1 MDTINGHDSYK
12 TFSEQRETLAALLG
26 NSSTVI
32 SNLNMGQYEQNL
44 KALQTKVHD
53 DTFKIMVVGTFKNG
67 KSTFIN
73 SFLGEDILPAYS
85 IPCTAVINEVKYGAK
100 KKAILHFRSP
110 LPEKLPNE
118 LPERSLAHM
127 KEHGMENVPPLEIP
141 YDEIEDYVVIPM
153 GEDPKEMMLESP
165 YEKVELFWPLELL
178 KNGVEI
184 IDSPGLNEH
193 ATRTKVTMDY
203 LRKADAILMVLNA
216 QALCAATEMDFIEN
230 DLKGQGFEDPFFIV
244 NRFDC
249 IPKREQEMV
258 KRFAASKLKNYSS
271 FGANGIYYVSALDA
285 LDGKLENDHEKY
297 KNSGMA
303 DFEKK
308 LSDFLTKNK
317 GKVKLAQPAREL
329 KRILNDEAL
338 FKIIPLQRKLLS
350 TDLDAVK
357 KSYATIQP
365 RLSGLKLQKEQL
377 NSKLLLRVE
386 QSKTEFRRIASRNV
400 MDLMDSIPAWA
411 EEFTPQTK
419 IGINFFKS
427 KERMNAMAAEIS
439 EYIQDKIQEDQ
450 IQWRN
455 EVLSPLVEEKLSS
468 IFESAEADVSAILN
482 EVDVIHAELSG
493 ESGATNNVPT
503 WQRVVSVVGGLA
515 LGQAGIAI
523 SGGINGFSKNMA
535 ISVAM
540 DIGLCTVLNIFGL
553 LNPLTAIGVIVA
565 MFLKNIGANES
576 NITKK
581 MKESVVKNAVDS
593 LANSRED
600 TIATVVSG
608 VEKHFGQ
615 IANDVVSA
623 LDTEINEVNNQIQD
637 IIKEMEKGE
646 ANVAKRET
654 EIAECEDKIKDLSAK
669 LDELVFMLVEG

>member
-1 MDTINGHDSYK
+1 MGTISGHDSYK
-12 TFSEQRETLAALLG
+12 TFSEQRENLAALLG
-26 NSSTVI
+26 KSSTVI
-32 SNLNMGQYEQNL
+32 SNLNMSQYEQNL
-44 KALQTKVHD
+44 KALQAKVHD

-85 IPCTAVINEVKYGAK
+85 IPCTAVINEVKYGAE

-127 KEHGMENVPPLEIP
+127 KKHGMENIPPLEIP
-141 YDEIEDYVVIPM
+141 YDEIEEYVVIPM

-297 KNSGMA
+297 INSGMVE
-303 DFEKK
+303 FEQK

-338 FKIIPLQRKLLS
+338 FKIIPMQRKLLS

-357 KSYATIQP
+357 ESYEKIQP
-365 RLSGLKLQKEQL
+365 RLNGLMLQKEQL
-377 NSKLLLRVE
+377 NSKLRLRVE

-400 MDLMDSIPAWA
+400 MDLIDNIPVWT

-427 KERMNAMAAEIS
+427 KERMNAMATEIS

-493 ESGATNNVPT
+493 EPAATNNVPT

-523 SGGINGFSKNMA
+523 SGGINGFTKDMA

-565 MFLKNIGANES
+565 MFIRSIGKNES

-581 MKESVVKNAVDS
+581 MKESVVKNVVDS

-600 TIATVVSG
+600 TIATVVSS
-608 VEKHFGQ
+608 VEKHFAQ
-615 IANDVVSA
+615 IADGIVGA
-623 LDTEINEVNNQIQD
+623 LDVEINEVESQMRGIV
-637 IIKEMEKGE
+637 KEMEKGE
-646 ANVAKRET
+646 ANIAKRKSEMN
-654 EIAECEDKIKDLSAK
+654 ECEEKIKGLSAE